1 MSTDDP
7 IRHDATDA
15 TPDVQAAADVT
26 AATTMADSTAQRDV
40 PPDPIVT
47 AFYSDGEKP
56 RRACQWPEGGQ
67 PFNRNRE
74 THGHWTRKRYVR
86 ELGWDRFLD
95 HMDRRTAVG
104 KAWFDKR
111 ERIYS
116 DMGGKTEIAETKLTQ
131 IDHLMAVDALVDS
144 GLAWVFQPGGLGPI
158 NRRNGR
164 FRPIVNE
171 LTKLIEASARLAEL
185 VGLDRKP
192 KPVPTLQEYLQSE
205 EFKRDLEP
213 DLPEEGRHD

>member
-7 IRHDATDA
+7 KDAP
-15 TPDVQAAADVT
+15 PDVQAAADDVT
-26 AATTMADSTAQRDV
+26 AEAATADSIAQRDV
-40 PPDPIVT
+40 TADDPIVT
-47 AFYSDGEKP
+47 AFYNTEP
-56 RRACQWPEGGQ
+56 NLGGP
-67 PFNRNRE
+67 PFGSRNRE

-104 KAWFDKR
+104 KAWFEKR

-192 KPVPTLQEYLQSE
+192 KPVPTLQEYLQSD
-205 EFKRDLEP
+205 EFQKDLEP
-213 DLPEEGRHD
+213 DEPTRDADE